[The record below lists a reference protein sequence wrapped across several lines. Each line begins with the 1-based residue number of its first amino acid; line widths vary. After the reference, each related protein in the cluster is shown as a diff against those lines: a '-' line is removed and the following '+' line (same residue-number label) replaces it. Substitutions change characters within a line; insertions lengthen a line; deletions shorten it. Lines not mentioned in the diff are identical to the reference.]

1 MSILLWIYFYY
12 WMAAFIYAKNYFIF
26 YIDWWKLESVD
37 FSLFTLALS
46 YKDIYYQL
54 LESFI
59 LFF

>member
-1 MSILLWIYFYY
+1 
-12 WMAAFIYAKNYFIF
+12 MAAFIYAKNYFIF

-37 FSLFTLALS
+37 FSLLTLAMS